1 MFRFLFPLLLL
12 SLPLF
17 AFGQVENEKDT
28 VLLVRLNEVEVK
40 DIGKWKNDT
49 LRYQFNQTRYYVQTI
64 LPYLTATTR
73 LFGELNEKIMD
84 EGIHGRDKRKYIASK
99 EKELKRE
106 FEDKVKSLNTT
117 QGVLLMKLIGRQTGA
132 NIYSMLNEFKNPL
145 TAMKWLLWAKL
156 NGFDLNK
163 RYRPEDEELLEAVM
177 FSLDYP
183 LPDFYTSGATAVSK

>member
-1 MFRFLFPLLLL
+1 MLRILFQLLIV
-12 SLPLF
+12 SLPVI
-17 AFGQVENEKDT
+17 AFGQANQHNDT
-28 VLLVRLNEVEVK
+28 LLVVRLNEVEVK

-64 LPYLTATTR
+64 LPYLAAATR
-73 LFGELNEKIMD
+73 LFGELNEKIKQ

-106 FEDKVKSLNTT
+106 FEDKIKSLNTT

-145 TAMKWLLWAKL
+145 TAMKWQLWAKL

-163 RYRPEDEELLEAVM
+163 RYRPEEEELLETVM